1 MRSEF
6 IRDDSKVVWESP
18 NFKYAYAYDMELVN
32 ILKIFSIFK
41 TMSIRYNI
49 LKVI

>member
-1 MRSEF
+1 MWSEF

-18 NFKYAYAYDMELVN
+18 FLYAYDYDMELVI